1 MEKLGTILSLLSVG
15 LVATLLSILLWR
27 RLAHKFPLFFIYVI
41 SSLFSS
47 ILRFSASGNY
57 QLYFKIFWAT
67 EALYALLALLALYE
81 AFRQVFILDYETW
94 PWFWAVF
101 PGTVLILCVIFVGHA
116 LLNQP
121 AGAPRI
127 IAVILS
133 FETVVN
139 FVKGGLFLMFFVL
152 AWLLLGEN
160 WPTYPYGVVLGFAVS
175 SAGSLLAYWLFSV
188 FGTKLNW
195 LGKYGPPVSYILA
208 VLIWIASCFFPP
220 EPKDRWRNFEDP
232 EKALATVRQYLL
244 ALKRIAGKER

>member
-1 MEKLGTILSLLSVG
+1 MGKIDTSLNLIVLALMVG
-15 LVATLLSILLWR
+15 LAVLLVR
-27 RLAHKFPLFFIYVI
+27 RKFIAKYPFFFIYVTSALLI
-41 SSLFSS
+41 ELVRLLFIANYV
-47 ILRFSASGNY
+47 IL
-57 QLYFKIFWAT
+57 FKVFWAT
-67 EALYALLALLALYE
+67 EAIYALLALLALYE

-94 PWFWAVF
+94 PWFWTVF
-101 PGTVLILCVIFVGHA
+101 PGTVLILSVIFVGHA
-116 LLNQP
+116 LLNPP
-121 AGAPRI
+121 AEAPRI

-139 FVKGGLFLMFFVL
+139 FVKGGLFLMFLAL

-175 SAGSLLAYWLFSV
+175 AAGSLVAYRLFSV

-208 VLIWIASCFFPP
+208 VLIWIASCFLPP

-232 EKALATVRQYLL
+232 EKALATVRQYLM
-244 ALKRIAGKER
+244 ALKRIARKER

>member
-1 MEKLGTILSLLSVG
+1 LGTMLSLLSVG
-15 LVATLLSILLWR
+15 LVATLLSTLLWR
-27 RLAHKFPLFFIYVI
+27 KLAHKFPFFFAYVI
-41 SSLFSS
+41 SSLVSS

-57 QLYFKIFWAT
+57 QVYFKVFWAT
-67 EALYALLALLALYE
+67 EALYALMALLALHE
-81 AFRQVFILDYETW
+81 AFYDVFALDYETW
-94 PWFWAVF
+94 PWFWMIF
-101 PGTVLILCVIFVGHA
+101 PGTVLILSVIFVSHA
-116 LLNQP
+116 LLNPP

-139 FVKGGLFLMFFVL
+139 FVKGGLFLMFLAL
-152 AWLLLGEN
+152 AWLLLGQS

-175 SAGSLLAYWLFSV
+175 AAGSLVAYRLFSV

-208 VLIWIASCFFPP
+208 VLIWIASCFLPP
-220 EPKDRWRNFEDP
+220 EPKDRWRNFDDP
-232 EKALATVRQYLL
+232 EKALATVRQYLM